1 MEAYTTILITRNHM
15 NFLIN
20 HSYPG
25 STALYNYFKKNARTH
40 HIGLYCKHPPSGAP
54 AWKTYYTDT
63 YGYTYWT
70 NCAGDIIEEHLE
82 GACAFLY
89 DPRYTFE
96 IYSTR
101 PLPLKR
107 LS

>member
-1 MEAYTTILITRNHM
+1 M

-20 HSYPG
+20 RSYPG
-25 STALYNYFKKNARTH
+25 STALLYYFNNNAKTH
-40 HIGLYCKHPPSGAP
+40 NIGLYCKHPTSGVP
-54 AWKTYYTDT
+54 AWKAYHTDT
-63 YGYTYWT
+63 YGFTYWASW
-70 NCAGDIIEEHLE
+70 NGEVIEEHLE
-82 GACAFLY
+82 GAWNY
-89 DPRYTFE
+89 IDDPTYTFE

>member
-1 MEAYTTILITRNHM
+1 M

-25 STALYNYFKKNARTH
+25 STALYNHFKNNAKSL
-40 HIGLYCKHPPSGAP
+40 HIGLHCKRSSSGAP
-54 AWKTYYTDT
+54 AWKAYYTDT
-63 YGYTYWT
+63 YGFTYYI
-70 NCAGDIIEEHLE
+70 NCNGEVIEEHLE
-82 GACAFLY
+82 SAWDLLD
-89 DPRYTFE
+89 DPDNTFE
-96 IYSTR
+96 IYSTK

>member
-1 MEAYTTILITRNHM
+1 M

-25 STALYNYFKKNARTH
+25 STALYNYFKNNAKSL
-40 HIGLYCKHPPSGAP
+40 HIGLHCKRPLSGKP
-54 AWKTYYTDT
+54 AWKAYYTDT
-63 YGYTYWT
+63 YGYTYCT
-70 NCAGDIIEEHLE
+70 NYAGEIIEEHLE
-82 GACAFLY
+82 GAWDSID
-89 DPRYTFE
+89 DPTYTFE
-96 IYSTR
+96 IYSTK

>member
-1 MEAYTTILITRNHM
+1 M

-25 STALYNYFKKNARTH
+25 STALLYYFKKNAKSH
-40 HIGLYCKHPPSGAP
+40 HIGLYCKRPPSGSP
-54 AWKTYYTDT
+54 AWKAYHTDT
-63 YGYTYWT
+63 YGFTYWT
-70 NCAGDIIEEHLE
+70 DDNGHIFEEGLD
-82 GACAFLY
+82 GAWDVLD
-89 DPRYTFE
+89 DPDYTFE
-96 IYSTR
+96 IYSTK

>member
-1 MEAYTTILITRNHM
+1 M

-20 HSYPG
+20 RSYPG
-25 STALYNYFKKNARTH
+25 SIALLNYFKKNAKSL
-40 HIGLYCKHPPSGAP
+40 HIGLYCKRPPSGAP
-54 AWKTYYTDT
+54 AWKVYYTDT
-63 YGYTYWT
+63 YGFTYWS
-70 NCAGDIIEEHLE
+70 NSAGRIIEEQLE
-82 GACAFLY
+82 GAWRVID

>member
-1 MEAYTTILITRNHM
+1 M

-25 STALYNYFKKNARTH
+25 STALLYYFKNNAKTH
-40 HIGLYCKHPPSGAP
+40 HIGLYCKNPRSGLP
-54 AWKTYYTDT
+54 AWKAYYTYT
-63 YGYTYWT
+63 YGFTYWT
-70 NCAGDIIEEHLE
+70 NNNGNIIEEGLD
-82 GACAFLY
+82 GAWDML
-89 DPRYTFE
+89 DEPTYTFE
-96 IYSTR
+96 IYSTK

>member
-1 MEAYTTILITRNHM
+1 MY
-15 NFLIN
+15 FLIN

-25 STALYNYFKKNARTH
+25 STALYYHFKNNAKSL
-40 HIGLYCKHPPSGAP
+40 HIGLHCKRPPSGNP
-54 AWKTYYTDT
+54 AWKAYYTDT

-70 NCAGDIIEEHLE
+70 NCAGEIIEEHLE
-82 GACAFLY
+82 GAWGFID
-89 DPRYTFE
+89 DPTYTFE

-101 PLPLKR
+101 LLPLKR

>member
-1 MEAYTTILITRNHM
+1 M

-25 STALYNYFKKNARTH
+25 STALYNHFKKNAKSL
-40 HIGLYCKHPPSGAP
+40 HIGLHCKRPSSGAP
-54 AWKTYYTDT
+54 AWKAYYTDT

-70 NCAGDIIEEHLE
+70 NWNGEIIEEHLE
-82 GACAFLY
+82 DAWDFI
-89 DPRYTFE
+89 DEPTYTFE

>member
-1 MEAYTTILITRNHM
+1 M

-25 STALYNYFKKNARTH
+25 STALYYYFKNNAKSL

-54 AWKTYYTDT
+54 AWKAYYTDT

-70 NCAGDIIEEHLE
+70 VCSDGIIEEPLDGAWDFLE
-82 GACAFLY
+82 SP
-89 DPRYTFE
+89 DYTFE

>member
-1 MEAYTTILITRNHM
+1 M

-25 STALYNYFKKNARTH
+25 STALLYYFKKNAKTH
-40 HIGLYCKHPPSGAP
+40 NIGLYCKRPVSRAP
-54 AWKTYYTDT
+54 AWKAYYTDT
-63 YGYTYWT
+63 YGFTYWT
-70 NCAGDIIEEHLE
+70 NCNGEIIEEPLD
-82 GACAFLY
+82 GAW
-89 DPRYTFE
+89 DSIVNPRYTFK
-96 IYSTR
+96 IYSTK